1 MRYRICNGNNE
12 SINVCSETVSTS
24 ILVEEDMVTIL
35 RIIHD
40 LYNTKHGGLF
50 ENYFYVLILIF
61 SRIFLIDITF
71 FIENLSIQI
80 Q

>member
-24 ILVEEDMVTIL
+24 ILVEDDMVTIL
-35 RIIHD
+35 RIMHD
-40 LYNTKHGGLF
+40 LYNTKRGGLF
-50 ENYFYVLILIF
+50 EKYFYVSILSF
-61 SRIFLIDITF
+61 YHIFLMDIAF
-71 FIENLSIQI
+71 FIEKLSIQI